1 MDHLVHLFSGV
12 TVNENGEFA
21 RMRQEVARFDM
32 APSFD
37 DIICR
42 VNSLFKVENEQ
53 MELRLHGRFDDGKG
67 RSHYVVMP
75 ITCKNDWLFYK
86 ELVKVHK
93 LVVRR

>member
-1 MDHLVHLFSGV
+1 MNHLVHLFSGV

-42 VNSLFKVENEQ
+42 VNSLFKVE
-53 MELRLHGRFDDGKG
+53 K
-67 RSHYVVMP
+67 
-75 ITCKNDWLFYK
+75 
-86 ELVKVHK
+86 
-93 LVVRR
+93 